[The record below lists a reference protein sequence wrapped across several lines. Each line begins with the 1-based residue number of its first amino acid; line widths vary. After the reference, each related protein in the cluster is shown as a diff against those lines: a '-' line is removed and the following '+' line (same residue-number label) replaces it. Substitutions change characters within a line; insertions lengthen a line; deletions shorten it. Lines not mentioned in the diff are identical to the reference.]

1 MLSLLIIT
9 LLFYQSSNFYSV
21 ESSYN
26 FSFPS
31 FDSGSCAN
39 GTGNLI
45 CWGSVTVDNG
55 TLNIT
60 PDLPQNNSKKVGRV
74 LYRQPECVWPA
85 SFSTAFT
92 VRILANSSDSGDG
105 IAFLIAQDDG
115 ASPPDSYGS
124 FIGILD
130 PSTEGGGVHQLA
142 IELDT
147 YKNEHEANGNH
158 IGIVTTSV
166 EEPVVSRSLSDIG
179 IDLKSGKDITV
190 KIDYDGWVKMLQI
203 SVAYSGEP
211 LIQFLNEKI
220 ILQDTVPQNAY
231 VGFSASTAFFSET
244 HQVLNWN
251 FTLLELPQDS
261 LHSGPQKRKKV
272 VFLSV
277 FVPLT
282 FVFVCLG
289 LGFFLTAEMRRRKR
303 KKRIGRQEDIEMLT
317 RNAANVPKF
326 FRFRQLAKAT
336 KNFSK
341 ENMVGS
347 GGFGSVYK
355 GVLSG
360 DHPPTT
366 VAVKRINATSH
377 QGEREYLAEICTIGQ
392 LRHKNLVQLQ
402 GWCHDREQ
410 LLLVYE
416 YMPNGSLDRYI
427 GNNIFLNWETR
438 FKILSGLA
446 SALLYLHEECGSPV
460 VHRDVKPNNVMLD
473 LDYTA
478 HLGDFGL
485 ARLLHPGQGEG
496 QDEASVT
503 TMVAGTPGYLAPE
516 VSYTGRATPESDVYS
531 YGMVVLETV
540 CGRRSKG
547 IMEENSLVDM
557 VWRSYEEGAVL
568 SVVDSRL
575 QDGKFEEEQ
584 ARRCLIVGLACLHP
598 DRFFRPKMRKVVQ
611 IFLNHEEPLMQIPE
625 CRPSAVCVSW
635 CSSSSS
641 STTTGVGYANTPM
654 SAAAAA
660 SNSLQGPTPD
670 VVTISYHA

>member
-21 ESSYN
+21 ESSSN

-158 IGIVTTSV
+158 IRIVTTSV
-166 EEPVVSRSLSDIG
+166 EKPVASRSLSDIG

-220 ILQDTVPQNAY
+220 ILQDTFPQNTY

-261 LHSGPQKRKKV
+261 LHSGPQKRKNKV
-272 VFLSV
+272 VLLSV

-289 LGFFLTAEMRRRKR
+289 LGLFVTARMRRRRR

-341 ENMVGS
+341 ENLVGS
-347 GGFGSVYK
+347 GGFGSVYR

-360 DHPPTT
+360 DQPPTT

-377 QGEREYLAEICTIGQ
+377 QGEREYLAEICTIGR

-402 GWCHDREQ
+402 GWCHDKEQ

-416 YMPNGSLDRYI
+416 YMQNGSLDRYI

-473 LDYTA
+473 SDYTA

-503 TMVAGTPGYLAPE
+503 TMVAGTPRYLAP
-516 VSYTGRATPESDVYS
+516 
-531 YGMVVLETV
+531 
-540 CGRRSKG
+540 
-547 IMEENSLVDM
+547 EENSLVDM
-557 VWRSYEEGAVL
+557 VWRSYEEGAML

-611 IFLNHEEPLMQIPE
+611 IFLNPEEPLMQIPE

-641 STTTGVGYANTPM
+641 STTTGVGSANTPM

-670 VVTISYHA
+670 VVTISYHV

>member
-21 ESSYN
+21 ESSSN

-31 FDSGSCAN
+31 FESGSCAN

-130 PSTEGGGVHQLA
+130 PSTEGGGLHQLA

-166 EEPVVSRSLSDIG
+166 EKPVVSRSLSDIG
-179 IDLKSGKDITV
+179 IDFKSGKDITV
-190 KIDYDGWVKMLQI
+190 KIDYDGWAKMLQI

-261 LHSGPQKRKKV
+261 LHSGPQKRKNKV
-272 VFLSV
+272 VLLSV

-289 LGFFLTAEMRRRKR
+289 LGLFVTARMRRRRR

-341 ENMVGS
+341 ENLVGS

-360 DHPPTT
+360 DQPPTT

-377 QGEREYLAEICTIGQ
+377 QGEREYLAEICTIGR

-402 GWCHDREQ
+402 GWCHDKEQ

-416 YMPNGSLDRYI
+416 YMQNGSLDRYI

-473 LDYTA
+473 SYYTA

-516 VSYTGRATPESDVYS
+516 
-531 YGMVVLETV
+531 
-540 CGRRSKG
+540 
-547 IMEENSLVDM
+547 ENSLVDM
-557 VWRSYEEGAVL
+557 VWRSYEEGAML

-611 IFLNHEEPLMQIPE
+611 IFLNPEEPLMQIPE

-641 STTTGVGYANTPM
+641 STTTGVGSANTPM

>member
-1 MLSLLIIT
+1 MSLIIT

-21 ESSYN
+21 ESSSN

-130 PSTEGGGVHQLA
+130 PSTEGGGMHQLA

-166 EEPVVSRSLSDIG
+166 EKPVVSRSLSDIG

-220 ILQDTVPQNAY
+220 ILQDTVPQNTY

-261 LHSGPQKRKKV
+261 LHSGPQKRKNKV
-272 VFLSV
+272 VLLSV
-277 FVPLT
+277 FLPLT

-289 LGFFLTAEMRRRKR
+289 LGLFVTARMRRRRR

-341 ENMVGS
+341 ENLVGS
-347 GGFGSVYK
+347 GGFGSVYR

-360 DHPPTT
+360 DQPPTT

-377 QGEREYLAEICTIGQ
+377 QGEREYLAEICTIGR

-402 GWCHDREQ
+402 GWCHDKEQ

-438 FKILSGLA
+438 FKILLGLA

-473 LDYTA
+473 SDYTA

-516 VSYTGRATPESDVYS
+516 
-531 YGMVVLETV
+531 
-540 CGRRSKG
+540 
-547 IMEENSLVDM
+547 ENSLVDM

-575 QDGKFEEEQ
+575 QDGKFEKDQ

-611 IFLNHEEPLMQIPE
+611 IFLNPEEPLMQIPE

-641 STTTGVGYANTPM
+641 STTTGVGSANTPI
-654 SAAAAA
+654 SAATAA
-660 SNSLQGPTPD
+660 SNSLRGPTPD